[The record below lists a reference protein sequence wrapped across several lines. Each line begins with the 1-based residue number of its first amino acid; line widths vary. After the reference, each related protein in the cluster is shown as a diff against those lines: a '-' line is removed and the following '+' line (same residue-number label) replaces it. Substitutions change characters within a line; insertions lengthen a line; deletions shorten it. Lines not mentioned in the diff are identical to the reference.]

1 MMMNFSNFINL
12 PKIISILFMLFPIS
26 ANADLSRDMRL
37 SLSIIS
43 KDNCVFEHAKLLS
56 RNTDAVIIVLGP
68 TLIDENFVPK
78 NSKQRKFIQFLNK
91 SGDLI
96 EDKDKETLLV
106 MVLAENCAV
115 DTKRITDPVYR
126 AMLQSQ
132 YQKRE
137 NFADRLK
144 RNEFVRYADFTE
156 ILKLEAKLTE
166 EFLGYWIK
174 SDPNSFNSLQNE
186 FQNYMEKLMKG
197 MKPLLT
203 VLVNEYGIE

>member
-1 MMMNFSNFINL
+1 MMNFSNFINL

-37 SLSIIS
+37 SLSILS

-78 NSKQRKFIQFLNK
+78 NSKQRKFMQFLNK

-174 SDPNSFNSLQNE
+174 SDPNGFNSLQNE